1 MLTENSKVYYIKWKD
16 KAFIL
21 IISFILLSNNIILS
35 IRKRPKETSS
45 KAKTLRAPFSDEAVK
60 ELKILVII
68 DKYNYF
74 IGIINKFNHLIA

>member
-21 IISFILLSNNIILS
+21 IISFILLGNNIILS
-35 IRKRPKETSS
+35 IRKRPKETSF
-45 KAKTLRAPFSDEAVK
+45 KVKILRALFSNKAVK

-68 DKYNYF
+68 NKYNYF
-74 IGIINKFNHLIA
+74 ISIINEFNHLIA